1 MDPLKAF
8 LEKAKLNLISA
19 NERKIEMMGN
29 IDTENYVNDIA
40 IFIGIVTMQ
49 NKLIEEYKQMIQ
61 QHIEETRKIIQ
72 TEGKQP

>member
-72 TEGKQP
+72 TEGK